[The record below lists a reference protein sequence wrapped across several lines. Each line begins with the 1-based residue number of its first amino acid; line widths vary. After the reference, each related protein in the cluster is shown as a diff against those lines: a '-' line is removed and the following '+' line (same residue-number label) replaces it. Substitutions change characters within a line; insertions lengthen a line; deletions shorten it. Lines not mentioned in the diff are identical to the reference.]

1 VAVKLGVHGADLTEP
16 IRGQFSRPL
25 DSPRL
30 AIQVLRAPFSLE
42 TTHPNLSLA
51 ELSDDLL
58 RSELLPSWHLLPSLG
73 LRYQRFSLEVAT
85 FKGGRSKSEAWF
97 TVPNRRILR
106 TGTRHLIVAVTDFG
120 TPALARYQRVIVTV
134 TP

>member
-1 VAVKLGVHGADLTEP
+1 M
-16 IRGQFSRPL
+16 
-25 DSPRL
+25 
-30 AIQVLRAPFSLE
+30 
-42 TTHPNLSLA
+42 
-51 ELSDDLL
+51 
-58 RSELLPSWHLLPSLG
+58 PSLG

-85 FKGGRSKSEAWF
+85 LKGGRSRVDLSVAGISDPDGDTLTYQWFCYNKVGTFTTACARINFMIANADKSEAWF